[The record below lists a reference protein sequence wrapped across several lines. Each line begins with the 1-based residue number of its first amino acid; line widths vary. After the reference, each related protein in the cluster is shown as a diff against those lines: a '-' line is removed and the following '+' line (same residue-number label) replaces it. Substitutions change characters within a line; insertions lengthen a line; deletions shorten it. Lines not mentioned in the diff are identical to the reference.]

1 MTKAFSRLVSID
13 SRRWIQFLLD
23 ILPRLDDVDF
33 TKLSHLEQ
41 QMLNMFYTTVWQETI
56 EDFGTDDVW
65 EKLYMLCD
73 SPVMLQEL
81 IELLRYRLD
90 EIDFID
96 APAGLPYD
104 CPLDVHC
111 SYSRDQ
117 LLVALDFLKPK
128 TLREGVKYFKDK
140 KTDVLLITL
149 NKADKDYSPT
159 TLYND
164 YAISSSLFHWQSQS
178 TTNANSATGQRYI
191 HHKEQGGK
199 VLLFVR
205 EYKQDACGAAP
216 YTFLGTADYV
226 SHHGS
231 RPMNIVWRL
240 HHEIP
245 AKYLKKTMQV
255 MG

>member
-1 MTKAFSRLVSID
+1 
-13 SRRWIQFLLD
+13 
-23 ILPRLDDVDF
+23 
-33 TKLSHLEQ
+33 
-41 QMLNMFYTTVWQETI
+41 MLNMFYTTVWQETI
-56 EDFGTDDVW
+56 ENFGADEVW
-65 EKLYMLCD
+65 EKLYTLCD

-81 IELLRYRLD
+81 IELLRYSLD

-96 APAGLPYD
+96 VPTGLPYD

-178 TTNANSATGQRYI
+178 TTNADSTTGQRYI

-205 EYKQDACGAAP
+205 EFKQDACGAAP

-226 SHHGS
+226 SHQGS

>member
-1 MTKAFSRLVSID
+1 
-13 SRRWIQFLLD
+13 
-23 ILPRLDDVDF
+23 
-33 TKLSHLEQ
+33 
-41 QMLNMFYTTVWQETI
+41 MLNMFYTTVWQETI
-56 EDFGTDDVW
+56 EDFGADEVR
-65 EKLYMLCD
+65 EKLCTLCD

-81 IELLRYRLD
+81 VELLRYRLD

-96 APAGLPYD
+96 VPAGLPYD

-128 TLREGVKYFKDK
+128 TLREGVKYFRDK

-149 NKADKDYSPT
+149 NKTDKDYSPT

-178 TTNANSATGQRYI
+178 TTSADSATGQRYT

-205 EYKQDACGAAP
+205 EFKQDACGAAP

-226 SHHGS
+226 SHQGS